1 MKFSSLVKKALVK
14 FKLILFYR
22 KKFIYPNLY
31 LFNIDLDKINQN
43 KKILFYFDSSEYMHL
58 GDHLFFLPVIKLLHD
73 NNLQV
78 YIKPTKIMV
87 DFFYN
92 LGFNIVIEEVNFKQ
106 YDIIISRI
114 ELISQLKIYR
124 SLLIDVAKNLNQPI
138 CSNLLDSFRKYFIVN
153 DYKDFNYQI
162 KFANENFLDKYNLS
176 KNKKI
181 ILFNLYCDSARYLIT
196 KNKLD
201 LLVSKIKQY
210 SNDSN
215 YQLLFVGSKQDKLKD
230 KNNYDFNFID
240 LRGKTS
246 VIDIFEIVA
255 YPNTIF
261 YIGFDAFVMHV
272 FNLNKKKS
280 FVVFRGRIN
289 RIKSDMLKKYHVN
302 LFKDDNYVNLLN

>member
-1 MKFSSLVKKALVK
+1 
-14 FKLILFYR
+14 
-22 KKFIYPNLY
+22 
-31 LFNIDLDKINQN
+31 
-43 KKILFYFDSSEYMHL
+43 MHL